1 MQDHFPLQQERSA
14 NPELEWLHRLLARGN
29 DNDIVSEVTE
39 QQAGMATDPSSFV
52 RDTVSSADSDSDG
65 FGSDYEVK
73 TVISQ
78 LDASVGQLSSYI
90 PILAAP
96 LVSKVQEGA
105 DERMA
110 NQMTYG
116 SEDQHQSSP
125 RRSKQRQASESV
137 REAKQN
143 GVIDSGRSVREAV
156 PPGIIGSGTFWAE
169 PVAPSISDFAET
181 LETVTEKQLRANKLI
196 LIGRKIKRHFP
207 GFGGSWGVVESYNV
221 DKDVYRLR

>member
-1 MQDHFPLQQERSA
+1 VRSA
-14 NPELEWLHRLLARGN
+14 IPELEWLHRLLARGN
-29 DNDIVSEVTE
+29 DNHIVSEVTE

-90 PILAAP
+90 PILTAP

-110 NQMTYG
+110 NQTTDG
-116 SEDQHQSSP
+116 SED
-125 RRSKQRQASESV
+125 
-137 REAKQN
+137 
-143 GVIDSGRSVREAV
+143 
-156 PPGIIGSGTFWAE
+156 
-169 PVAPSISDFAET
+169 
-181 LETVTEKQLRANKLI
+181 
-196 LIGRKIKRHFP
+196 
-207 GFGGSWGVVESYNV
+207 
-221 DKDVYRLR
+221 

>member
-52 RDTVSSADSDSDG
+52 SHTVSSADSDSDG

-90 PILAAP
+90 PILTAP
-96 LVSKVQEGA
+96 VVSQVQEGA

-125 RRSKQRQASESV
+125 RRSKQRQAS
-137 REAKQN
+137 A
-143 GVIDSGRSVREAV
+143 SVREAV

>member
-1 MQDHFPLQQERSA
+1 M
-14 NPELEWLHRLLARGN
+14 
-29 DNDIVSEVTE
+29 
-39 QQAGMATDPSSFV
+39 
-52 RDTVSSADSDSDG
+52 
-65 FGSDYEVK
+65 K

-90 PILAAP
+90 AILAAP
-96 LVSKVQEGA
+96 LVSKVQGGA

-110 NQMTYG
+110 NQMTDG

-125 RRSKQRQASESV
+125 RRSKQASASD
-137 REAKQN
+137 REAGQN
-143 GVIDSGRSVREAV
+143 RVIDSGRSVREAV
-156 PPGIIGSGTFWAE
+156 PPGIIDSGKFWAE

-207 GFGGSWGVVESYNV
+207 GFGGSWGVVKSYNV
-221 DKDVYRLR
+221 DKDVYRL